1 MILKAEID
9 YSPLLSELEKNNL
22 TDAKI
27 YKLWGIQRKTLY
39 NIKHGNGITV
49 DTLAKLGYILE
60 TPINELVNI
69 KITEIE
75 SE

>member
-9 YSPLLSELEKNNL
+9 YSPLLNKLEKNNL
-22 TDAKI
+22 TDARI

-49 DTLAKLGYILE
+49 DTLAKIGYILE

>member
-75 SE
+75 S